1 MFALTNRK
9 GMVKNSLKQQ
19 VNRKTPEEVVQ
30 ILADK
35 HDVSE
40 RYVQMVISGER
51 KSETILADY
60 MFYKQ
65 EHNLLLKSIKQ
76 AVPFN

>member
-1 MFALTNRK
+1 
-9 GMVKNSLKQQ
+9 MVKNSLKQQ